1 MEINKIAII
10 GGGNL
15 GSAIAEGLL
24 LSKAVNPANITV
36 TRRNVQL
43 LNALHN
49 KGVNTTADNK
59 EAVKNADVIFL
70 VVKPYAAPDILKE
83 IKPLLGN
90 GKILVSFVAGMTLEA
105 LETAAGPSTAVF
117 RAMPNTAIAIC
128 ESITCVAF
136 NSKWA
141 SLEKILVA
149 LFDQLGKTVVI
160 GEELMSAA
168 TVLGGCGIAYALRF
182 LRAATEGGVEIGFKA
197 EMAQSISAQMMKGA
211 CELIL
216 QSGNHPEKEIDKVTT
231 PKGITIAGL
240 NEMEHQGFS
249 SSVIQGI
256 VSSFEK
262 TQKNK

>member
-1 MEINKIAII
+1 MEIKKIAII

-43 LNALHN
+43 LNDLHG
-49 KGVNTTADNK
+49 KGVNTTTDNK
-59 EAVKNADVIFL
+59 KAVKDADVIFL

-83 IKPLLGN
+83 IKPLLSSD
-90 GKILVSFVAGMTLEA
+90 KILVSFVAGMTLEA
-105 LETAAGPSTAVF
+105 LATAVGASIAVF
-117 RAMPNTAIAIC
+117 RAMPNTAIALC

-136 NSKWA
+136 NNKWA
-141 SLEKILVA
+141 SLEKTIVA
-149 LFDQLGKTVVI
+149 LLDKLGKTVVI

-168 TVLGGCGIAYALRF
+168 TVLGGCGIAFALRF
-182 LRAATEGGVEIGFKA
+182 MRAATEGGIQIGFKA

-249 SSVIQGI
+249 SSIIQGI
-256 VSSFEK
+256 ISCFEK
-262 TQKNK
+262 AEKGK